1 MNFDA
6 ELKKIESLN
15 RCSLKAYEK
24 QIDLMLTDAKAK
36 IQEAKLEE
44 NRSISTSGKIDL
56 RTLKIINAM
65 ENEKK
70 ILTLKRAL
78 NKRKSEL
85 MTPAERK
92 QLKAKKAQLFARL
105 QALQL

>member
-6 ELKKIESLN
+6 ELKKIESLS
-15 RCSLKAYEK
+15 RSSLKAYEK
-24 QIDLMLTDAKAK
+24 QIDLMLADAKAK

-44 NRSISTSGKIDL
+44 N

-78 NKRKSEL
+78 NKRKREL

-92 QLKAKKAQLFARL
+92 QLTAKKAQLFARL
-105 QALQL
+105 QALQP

>member
-6 ELKKIESLN
+6 ELKKIESMS
-15 RCSLKAYEK
+15 RSGLKAYEK

-44 NRSISTSGKIDL
+44 NRMISTSGKIDS
-56 RTLKIINAM
+56 RTLKIIDAM

-70 ILTLKRAL
+70 ILSLKRAL
-78 NKRKSEL
+78 NKKKREL

-92 QLKAKKAQLFARL
+92 QLTAKKEQLRLRL